1 MCMYLRM
8 QFVRSVHWCGAGIL
22 WTISMCFNNFMLCMH
37 IITRA
42 ARHGTYTTAIHTDYT
57 CHWPPCMQSWV
68 PTSLRSGI
76 YHKKKNGY
84 GFSFALR
91 TDIRQISAAGPGG
104 GEEGNSW
111 PLKLNAKIP
120 RSSNERPTNVCH
132 IDTILHLLLITSTY
146 SHLLCTFSSTYV
158 GYTVVMTVPFVQVC
172 GDFEL
177 D

>member
-1 MCMYLRM
+1 MAQESYERYPCALTTSCYACTSSPELLGTGHIQQLFIQTIRAIDLRACRVGSRRVSEVG
-8 QFVRSVHWCGAGIL
+8 FS
-22 WTISMCFNNFMLCMH
+22 
-37 IITRA
+37 TR
-42 ARHGTYTTAIHTDYT
+42 
-57 CHWPPCMQSWV
+57 
-68 PTSLRSGI
+68 
-76 YHKKKNGY
+76 KKNGY
-84 GFSFALR
+84 GCSFALR